1 MSNPAEE
8 TPHDKDLEAAD
19 IIHETKEIPVETTQS
34 NPVASGTQ
42 EIPVASTRAFLI
54 MPNLGDPTQ
63 GMPAQRSL
71 TQEIPAVKDPRQQDS
86 PPKNVPSM
94 IIPTVAE
101 VQQYYQAQGQHA
113 TASHESVRTERN
125 RKNSRVIQ
133 NSLLAMAA
141 LAAFFLGLV
150 IFGYIIS
157 EPANPE
163 KVTDIPVGTS
173 LLPENSK
180 NCGQGVYAGPDPSGL
195 KGSGTSCE
203 MALIVAKQYRISPMD
218 ILWSVPGPYGGS
230 FDFECSKGREF
241 TRCRSGMMN
250 DVYIQKA

>member
-113 TASHESVRTERN
+113 TATHESVRTERN

-180 NCGQGVYAGPDPSGL
+180 NCGQGVYVGPDPSGKRFKL
-195 KGSGTSCE
+195 RVGSHRRQAVPDQSLGHHVVN
-203 MALIVAKQYRISPMD
+203 I
-218 ILWSVPGPYGGS
+218 WSLRRVLRLRVLEGPRVHSLPLG
-230 FDFECSKGREF
+230 DAQ
-241 TRCRSGMMN
+241 RCLHPE
-250 DVYIQKA
+250 